1 MANPTQILNFF
12 LYSKVR
18 AVMKQFKERTGHQ
31 HNRGMRKVK
40 KLLHKGYLGIIRY
53 FIY

>member
-1 MANPTQILNFF
+1 MANPPTDSDFF

-18 AVMKQFKERTGHQ
+18 AVMNQFKERTGHQ